1 MNETTDET
9 TDETTEQPAQY
20 LTWDYESEV
29 WSIQTVEGIAKDY
42 EHSYYSGHGRP
53 DVIMVLPADG
63 TPPVPVTATFEGE
76 ETGDNDYFYMAYLL
90 RGAQANYEQF
100 IVKIDGRA

>member
-1 MNETTDET
+1 MNETA
-9 TDETTEQPAQY
+9 EQPTQY
-20 LTWDYESEV
+20 LTWDHESEA
-29 WSIQTVEGIAKDY
+29 WSIQTAIGIAEDY

-53 DVIMVLPADG
+53 DVIMALPTDG
-63 TPPVPVTATFEGE
+63 SPPVPVTATFVSE
-76 ETGDNDYFYMAYLL
+76 ETGDNDYFYTTYLL